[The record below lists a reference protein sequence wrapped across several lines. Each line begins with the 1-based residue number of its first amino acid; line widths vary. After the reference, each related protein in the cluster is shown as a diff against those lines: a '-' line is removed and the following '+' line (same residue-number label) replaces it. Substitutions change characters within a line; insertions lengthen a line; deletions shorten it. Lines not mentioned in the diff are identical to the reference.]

1 VAILVRAQDLLSG
14 QRLLLVFGDL
24 TEEKVDVVVNA
35 ANAML
40 QHGGGVAGAIL
51 RRGGRAIQ
59 AESEA
64 WVRAHGPARPDR
76 PAITGPGVLPCKA
89 IIHAVGPIWGEGDED
104 AKLRTAV
111 QSSLA
116 LAEERRFSS
125 IALPAISTGIFGFPK
140 RRGAQVI
147 LQSTLDFCGL
157 HAPSAL
163 KEIRFTLIDR
173 NTLEI
178 FQAEIDAR
186 WPSSR
191 PAGNDHFALE

>member
-1 VAILVRAQDLLSG
+1 VAIILRAQDLPSG

-24 TEEKVDVVVNA
+24 TEEKVDAVVNA

-125 IALPAISTGIFGFPK
+125 IALRHQHGDFRLSQATGRASHPAGDPGFLRPP
-140 RRGAQVI
+140 RAVRAQ
-147 LQSTLDFCGL
+147 GNPL
-157 HAPSAL
+157 HA
-163 KEIRFTLIDR
+163 DR
-173 NTLEI
+173 PGN
-178 FQAEIDAR
+178 
-186 WPSSR
+186 
-191 PAGNDHFALE
+191 AGNLPGRVRRSLALFATRRK